1 MVANRDCPACG
12 APVDVDHA
20 QAATA
25 FCAYCGQALVVLPEG
40 FEARGGRAKLATMPT
55 AVKVG
60 DRARVGGATYQVLGQ
75 VQYAFEDGVYN
86 HFYLSG
92 SAGEAWLEQ
101 DEGEFRLF
109 NRTEAVHGAPDF
121 DDLGVGESVTI
132 GGGRFYPMEFNEGS
146 VVGGVGVIPLVLAPG
161 ETFNYVDG
169 TYNGDAAS
177 LDYAL
182 TGVFLMVGKAL
193 SPQDIEVL

>member
-1 MVANRDCPACG
+1 MVANRDCPGCG
-12 APVDVDHA
+12 APVDVEHA

-25 FCAYCGQALVVLPEG
+25 FCGYCGQALVILPQG
-40 FEARGGRAKLATMPT
+40 FTARGGRAKLAEMPT

-60 DRARVGGATYQVLGQ
+60 DRARIGTATYDVLGQ
-75 VQYAFEDGVYN
+75 VQYAFEEGVYN

-92 SAGEAWLEQ
+92 SSGQAWLEQ

-109 NRTEAVHGAPDF
+109 YRTMSVQNAPDF
-121 DDLGVGESVTI
+121 DELGVGESVTVA
-132 GGGRFYPMEFNEGS
+132 GGRFYPMEFNEGS
-146 VVGGVGVIPLVLAPG
+146 VIGGLGVIPLVLAPG
-161 ETFNYVDG
+161 ESFNYVDG

-182 TGVFLMVGKAL
+182 TGVHLMIGKTLTAH
-193 SPQDIEVL
+193 DIEVL